1 MDEQE
6 YTPADA
12 IGDSVERNF
21 ESGAEQKQVPPP
33 AQLPESS
40 PDVWVAPQVQPPAVQ
55 PEAVPSANV
64 PKDTFRPA
72 EVSADSVQQAKQE
85 LIDSAFPPRSDEPAQ
100 PTDNTPVV
108 DALQLLVEE
117 IKGLRRDMADKPASN
132 PLKHDKDGNVLLVDT
147 NPPQNLPAPQ
157 PKQAPVAAPQQ
168 DPPKQRSR
176 YGKHAYASR
185 RPSKRRKLQQE
196 QETQYMQKVLSQQ
209 QPLPPAQPTQ
219 QTPPQTQPQA
229 PQQQGGRNS
238 DNPTES
244 VQKAV
249 DGLQKL
255 LTANQQQLTQV
266 LGLAQQMSQM
276 IDGAINQMKQN
287 EVSIAR
293 LTEFVQGTRNRAM
306 GNGRR

>member
-21 ESGAEQKQVPPP
+21 ESGAEPKQVPPP
-33 AQLPESS
+33 AQLPEPS
-40 PDVWVAPQVQPPAVQ
+40 PDVWTAPQVRPAAVQ
-55 PEAVPSANV
+55 PEAVPEAMS
-64 PKDTFRPA
+64 PKDAYRPA

-85 LIDSAFPPRSDEPAQ
+85 LIDSAFPPRDDGSAQ
-100 PTDNTPVV
+100 PTDNAPVV

-147 NPPQNLPAPQ
+147 NPPQNLPTPQ

-196 QETQYMQKVLSQQ
+196 QETQFIRETLSRQN
-209 QPLPPAQPTQ
+209 LSAAQPTQ

-266 LGLAQQMSQM
+266 LGVAQQMSQM

-306 GNGRR
+306 GNGRRS

>member
-21 ESGAEQKQVPPP
+21 ESGAEPRQVPPP

-40 PDVWVAPQVQPPAVQ
+40 PDVWVAPQVQPAAVQ
-55 PEAVPSANV
+55 PEAIPEAMS
-64 PKDTFRPA
+64 PKNAYRPA

-85 LIDSAFPPRSDEPAQ
+85 LIDSAFPPRDDGPAQ

-157 PKQAPVAAPQQ
+157 PPQPQSAPSQQ
-168 DPPKQRSR
+168 DPPRKRSR
-176 YGKHAYASR
+176 YGRHAYASR

-209 QPLPPAQPTQ
+209 QAPPSQQTQ
-219 QTPPQTQPQA
+219 QTPPQTPPQPQ
-229 PQQQGGRNS
+229 QQQGGRGS

-266 LGLAQQMSQM
+266 LGVAQQMSQM